1 MTISPINVT
10 TGGNFPGKFRP
21 ELTDQL
27 SSYAVT
33 KIVKRGATIFAK
45 GDPGNSLFA
54 VYAGAVKIQVRSA
67 RGKYAVFYLLRE
79 GDIFGELAWLDGHA
93 RSTDAV
99 ALTDCELLVIERR
112 NLAPL
117 LNSYPE
123 IALKLIEIL
132 CGRLRRISE
141 QVEDVTFFDL
151 PARLAKVLHHL
162 AERASQ
168 THDGRKIVITQRDLG
183 RMIGMSR
190 ESTNR
195 QLRSWEHQKWLRLEQ
210 GRIVLLMPEA
220 FAAIVAGQSGMEDD
234 PSSVAA

>member
-1 MTISPINVT
+1 MMQESAIRNGPLRGQPLNPLPVKWPQLI
-10 TGGNFPGKFRP
+10 
-21 ELTDQL
+21 DQL

-33 KIVKRGATIFAK
+33 KVVKRGATIFAK
-45 GDPGNSLFA
+45 DDPGNSLFA
-54 VYAGAVKIQVRSA
+54 VRAGAVKIHVRSA
-67 RGKYAVFYLLRE
+67 RDKHVVFCLLRE

-112 NLAPL
+112 NLVPL
-117 LNSYPE
+117 LNSHPE

-141 QVEDVTFFDL
+141 QVEDVTFLDQ

-168 THDGRKIVITQRDLG
+168 TRDGRRIVITQRELG

-195 QLRSWEHQKWLRLEQ
+195 QLRSWEHQKWLRLEK
-210 GRIVLLMPEA
+210 GCIVLLLPETL
-220 FAAIVAGQSGMEDD
+220 AGV
-234 PSSVAA
+234 VAAQS